1 MFRSVCVL
9 LLGLYA
15 VACSHRV
22 LDCSS
27 DKVTASEPSTQTLNC
42 INRNLEE
49 GLLIVAE
56 KECVPCTKLL
66 NRVVN
71 ESKKPPSL
79 EIVVLWIESDPNR
92 CLEAAQKWGK
102 KVRSYC
108 SSQSEVQSKWG
119 VESTPVVYWVQNQ
132 KLREQ
137 RGLVEGNAPL
147 PWNIP

>member
-9 LLGLYA
+9 LLSLCLIS
-15 VACSHRV
+15 CSHRS

-27 DKVTASEPSTQTLNC
+27 DKVTASEPSTQASKC
-42 INRNLEE
+42 INRKLEKV
-49 GLLIVAE
+49 LLIVAE

-66 NRVVN
+66 NRVVK
-71 ESKKPPSL
+71 ESKNPLGL

-92 CLEAAQKWGK
+92 CLEAAQKWGEK
-102 KVRSYC
+102 LRSYC

-137 RGLVEGNAPL
+137 RGLLEGNAPL